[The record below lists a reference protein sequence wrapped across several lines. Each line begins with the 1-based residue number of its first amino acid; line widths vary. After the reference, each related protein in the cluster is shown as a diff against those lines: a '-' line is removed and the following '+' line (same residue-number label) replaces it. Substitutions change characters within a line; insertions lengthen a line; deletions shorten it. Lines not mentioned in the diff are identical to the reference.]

1 MPETERETKR
11 EAFLRLAQKRTESV
25 LNRIR
30 ILSNCANPYAYE
42 YEDAD
47 VRKIFEAIE
56 DELTVAQ
63 SRFERYR
70 RREFRLS

>member
-1 MPETERETKR
+1 MPEPERETKR
-11 EAFLRLAQKRTESV
+11 EAFLRLAQRRTESV

-42 YEDAD
+42 YEDDD

-63 SRFERYR
+63 GRFERYR